1 MTARPKTL
9 IVGTACGAAVLTL
22 LITVLPFV
30 EFAYRSEA
38 MHAAVESAATVIASL
53 AAILV
58 AGRFRRGA
66 ALRDVLL
73 AGALALLAVSNLV
86 FWAIPTFDNG
96 PTTRVQIW
104 APLWARALSVCVL
117 VAAAF
122 APTRRIA
129 RPSRAIVLMLA
140 GVPAAVAGVALLA
153 ALVGPHLDPGID
165 LALSPA
171 ASNRPRIVGSATLL
185 GLQLGLMLLYFAAAA
200 GFARRA
206 GRDELMLWFAAAA
219 VLAGFARLN
228 YFLFPSIYSE
238 WVYTGDALRF
248 GSYALLFIGAVREI
262 AAYQRDL
269 ARVAVADERR
279 RMARNLHD
287 GVAQDLAYISREGR
301 RLGAQGVESAALK
314 RISDAADRA
323 LDLSR
328 DAIAALTGRADEP
341 LAVAIARA
349 AEEVAGRAGATV
361 RMQLAPEVKV
371 PGPARDDLVRIVRE
385 AVTNATR
392 HGGARRLTIN
402 LDERSDGITLTVGDD
417 GSGFEPARLNGRS
430 GFGLISMRERAE
442 QLGGEFS
449 VVSYPGGGTVV
460 TVRLP

>member
-1 MTARPKTL
+1 MTARAKTL
-9 IVGTACGAAVLTL
+9 IVATACGAAVVTL
-22 LITVLPFV
+22 LISVLPFV
-30 EFAYRSEA
+30 EFAYRSDA

-58 AGRFRRGA
+58 LGRFRRSA
-66 ALRDVLL
+66 ALPDLLL
-73 AGALALLAVSNLV
+73 AGALALLAVSNFV
-86 FWAIPTFDNG
+86 FWTIPTLDSG
-96 PTTRVQIW
+96 PTTRFEIW
-104 APLWARALSVCVL
+104 APLLARALSVCFL
-117 VAAAF
+117 AAAAF
-122 APTRRIA
+122 APPRRIA
-129 RPSRAIVLMLA
+129 RPSRATVLMPVGVAA
-140 GVPAAVAGVALLA
+140 GVAGVAILA
-153 ALVGPHLDPGID
+153 ALVAPHLDPGID
-165 LALSPA
+165 PSLSPN
-171 ASNRPRIVGSATLL
+171 ASDRPRIVGNAALL
-185 GLQLGLMLLYFAAAA
+185 GLQLGLMLLYFSAAA

-206 GRDELMLWFAAAA
+206 GRDELMLWFASAA

-228 YFLFPSIYSE
+228 YFLFPSIYTE

-248 GSYALLFIGAVREI
+248 GSYLLLFIGAVRQI

-269 ARVAVADERR
+269 AQMAVADERR
-279 RMARNLHD
+279 RIARDLHD

-301 RLGAQGVESAALK
+301 RLGAQGVESAALE
-314 RISDAADRA
+314 RLSDAADRA

-341 LAVAIARA
+341 LAIAVARA

-361 RMQLAPEVKV
+361 RMQLAPDVKV

-402 LDERSDGITLTVGDD
+402 LERSDGITLTVGDD
-417 GSGFEPARLNGRS
+417 GSGFELEGLNGRD
-430 GFGLISMRERAE
+430 GFGLTSMRERAE

-449 VVSYPGGGTVV
+449 VVSFPGGGTEV